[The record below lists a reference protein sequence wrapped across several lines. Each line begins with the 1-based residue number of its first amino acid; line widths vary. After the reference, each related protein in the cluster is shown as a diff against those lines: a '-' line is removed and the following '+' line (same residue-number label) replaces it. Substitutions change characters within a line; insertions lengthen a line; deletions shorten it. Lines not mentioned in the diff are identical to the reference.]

1 MLWFSPKKTPTNALL
16 GAGAWPWAHGERHR
30 TMMQS
35 AEEQIK
41 KLTEQNDKYS
51 EHTLKILENPVPKL

>member
-1 MLWFSPKKTPTNALL
+1 MVFSKKTPTNAMI
-16 GAGAWPWAHGERHR
+16 GAGAWPWADGERHR

-41 KLTEQNDKYS
+41 KMRNRMTNTASAHPKE
-51 EHTLKILENPVPKL
+51 LEKPTHSCK